1 MAEADL
7 IDINRE
13 FVAEPRV
20 ADYVVD
26 ADVHVTPPPTFWAEY
41 LSPQF
46 RELAPRVE
54 SDGEYDYIVFE
65 GTRRPVNLMQSQA
78 GRDFKQ
84 YKNAG
89 KLSDMRSGGWMVGK
103 RLEDMDRDGMD
114 KGIVFGGGPLS
125 TGNLDLYLD
134 SFDAFNRWQSDFC
147 ADSNG
152 RLFSCAFL
160 TTVDVATTIAG
171 MREAKARGDVGV
183 NLPAFPQS
191 LDQFTK
197 EGSVWQAMTGDPNGT
212 RQYRDAEFDPLWS
225 AAVDLDMAIT
235 FHLGARVSR
244 YKDKTN
250 FLPDVV
256 MGKPAML
263 EPPAI
268 MIYGGVFDRFPD
280 LRLGLIE
287 SGVGW
292 IPWACEYMDR
302 TWEMQ
307 RHWTG
312 CEIKHRP
319 SHYFDRNIYASFI
332 SDRTGIELRHK
343 PGGKNIMWSSD
354 YPHSETTFPHSH
366 QVIAENFAGVPEDER
381 RWIVAGCAEKFFGL
395 A

>member
-13 FVAEPRV
+13 FAAEPRV

-41 LSPQF
+41 LSPRF

-54 SDGEYDYIVFE
+54 SEGEFDYIVFE
-65 GTRRPVNLMQSQA
+65 GTRRAVNLMQSQA
-78 GRDFKQ
+78 GREFKQ

-125 TGNLDLYLD
+125 TGNLELYLD

-147 ADSNG
+147 ADSQG

-160 TTVDVATTIAG
+160 TTVDVETTIRG
-171 MREAKARGDVGV
+171 MHEAKARGDVGV

-212 RQYRDAEFDPLWS
+212 RQYRDAEFDPMWK
-225 AAVDLDMAIT
+225 AAVDLDLAVT

-319 SHYFDRNIYASFI
+319 SHYFDQNIYASFI

-366 QVIAENFAGVPEDER
+366 KVIADNFAGVPEDER

>member
-1 MAEADL
+1 MAEADTFDVNHA
-7 IDINRE
+7 IE
-13 FVAEPRV
+13 KQPRV
-20 ADYVVD
+20 ADFVID

-41 LSPQF
+41 LSPAF
-46 RELAPRVE
+46 RDLAPKVE

-78 GRDFKQ
+78 GRDFNQ

-89 KLSDMRSGGWMVGK
+89 KLSDMRVGGWMPAR
-103 RLEDMDRDGMD
+103 RLADMDLDGID
-114 KGIVFGGGPLS
+114 IGVVFGGGPLS
-125 TGNLDLYLD
+125 TGNLELYLD

-152 RLFSCAFL
+152 RLRGVSFL
-160 TTVDVATTIAG
+160 TTVDVDTTIAG
-171 MREAKARGDVGV
+171 MRAAKKRGDVAV

-197 EGSVWQAMTGDPNGT
+197 EGSVWQAMTGDPNGK
-212 RQYRDAEFDPLWS
+212 RQYRDAEFDPLWA
-225 AAVDLDMAIT
+225 AAVELDMPIT

-280 LRLGLIE
+280 LRIGLIE

-302 TWEMQ
+302 TWRMQ
-307 RHWTG
+307 RHWTE
-312 CEIKHRP
+312 CDISHPP

-332 SDRTGIELRHK
+332 SDRIGVELRHK
-343 PGGKNIMWSSD
+343 PGGRNIMWSSD

-366 QVIAENFAGVPEDER
+366 KVIEENFRDVPAAER
-381 RWIVAGCAEKFFGL
+381 DWIIAGCAKKFYGL
-395 A
+395 